1 MIQRLVDVLRALAAE
16 PDGAP
21 RPADLAGELA
31 DVLLLVDS
39 CQQEMLAPEQRAR
52 LDALSDYLERT
63 GADSGS
69 MEQLDEIRLR
79 ARRAMDAL
87 DLK

>member
-31 DVLLLVDS
+31 DVLLLVVPA
-39 CQQEMLAPEQRAR
+39 APWMRW
-52 LDALSDYLERT
+52 T
-63 GADSGS
+63 
-69 MEQLDEIRLR
+69 
-79 ARRAMDAL
+79 
-87 DLK
+87 